1 MIFQSKMLQVAAVA
15 SVAVAL
21 ATGVASAQ
29 SAPKAP
35 NAPQYQTGT
44 TNIPISALAPRG
56 TTTGTALNG
65 NTQISVPIPRSNY
78 YGYGQ
83 DASSQP
89 SRGQPASVG
98 GVVGFGRTF

>member
-1 MIFQSKMLQVAAVA
+1 MIFQSKMLQIAAVA
-15 SVAVAL
+15 SVVVVL
-21 ATGVASAQ
+21 VTGAASAQ
-29 SAPKAP
+29 SGPKAP
-35 NAPQYQTGT
+35 NAPQYQAGT
-44 TNIPISALAPRG
+44 TSIPTSALAPRG

-65 NTQISVPIPRSNY
+65 NTQISVPIPNSNY

-83 DASSQP
+83 NSSSDP